1 MSRYSKKVSL
11 VTVFPNRASV
21 IIPMR
26 HNHNLSL
33 FTPWRSRGMSR
44 PPRPRPAMRPR
55 RNVPLLRRRCRAA
68 SATPTGSARKS
79 TSIRISRRRATA
91 AVCRPLSGSRSA
103 DSRLSFQKVCL
114 SVRSLS
120 VLLMSYHL
128 RNPPPSPPTRLPK
141 SGNSLFQVAQLVL
154 LSCST
159 HFAELLNSP
168 S

>member
-11 VTVFPNRASV
+11 VTVFPNRASG

-33 FTPWRSRGMSR
+33 FTPWRSRGMPR
-44 PPRPRPAMRPR
+44 PPRPRLAMRPR
-55 RNVPLLRRRCRAA
+55 RSAPPPRRRCRAA

-103 DSRLSFQKVCL
+103 DFRLSFQ
-114 SVRSLS
+114 
-120 VLLMSYHL
+120 
-128 RNPPPSPPTRLPK
+128 K
-141 SGNSLFQVAQLVL
+141 SGNSLFQVARLVL

-159 HFAELLNSP
+159 HRAELPNSRL
-168 S
+168 